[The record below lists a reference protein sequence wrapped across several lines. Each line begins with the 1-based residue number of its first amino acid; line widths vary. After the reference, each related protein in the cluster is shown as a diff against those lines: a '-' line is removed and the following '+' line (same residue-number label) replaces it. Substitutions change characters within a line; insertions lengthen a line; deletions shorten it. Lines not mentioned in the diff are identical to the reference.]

1 MRVLALLYVAL
12 LLAIV
17 ALADLGAIG
26 PIVRLVHAVPC
37 MDKVAH
43 FVFATLLGAIVEA
56 ATRSRGRALAL
67 VTPVVLLE
75 ELSQRWVP
83 GRTFDLLDL
92 AADGAGLA
100 LGTWLVVRLGRAALT
115 PLRPS

>member
-26 PIVRLVHAVPC
+26 PIVRVVHAVPC
-37 MDKVAH
+37 LDKVAH
-43 FVFATLLGAIVEA
+43 FGFATLLGAIIEA
-56 ATRSRGRALAL
+56 ATRSRGRALAI

>member
-1 MRVLALLYVAL
+1 MRVLAVLYVAL

-26 PIVRLVHAVPC
+26 PIVRLVHAIPC
-37 MDKVAH
+37 LDKVAH
-43 FVFATLLGAIVEA
+43 LVFATVLGGVVEA
-56 ATRSRGRALAL
+56 ATGARGRALGIVA
-67 VTPVVLLE
+67 PVVLIE

-92 AADGAGLA
+92 AADGAGLV
-100 LGTWLVVRLGRAALT
+100 LGTWLVARHGRSALATVRR
-115 PLRPS
+115 S